1 MYEQVEVGENLG
13 AEHERSDPA
22 TSHEMGFD
30 ICGSSWEMVDL
41 LSIGPWFIR
50 IWNWIDYSYSRFVVD

>member
-1 MYEQVEVGENLG
+1 MVGNLLSISVLYGYASPGENQVMYEQVEVGENLG

-30 ICGSSWEMVDL
+30 ICGSS
-41 LSIGPWFIR
+41 
-50 IWNWIDYSYSRFVVD
+50 